1 MTPQERK
8 VFELALE
15 ALETCYAGDYS
26 TGHVIDPSFDEDAV
40 KEAIIA
46 IKEALAQPEQESVAF
61 PRNVQEYDED
71 WIIDPAFLTRVKH
84 SIDPETPYEFT
95 PSEEQIETTLLALE
109 VIPSPL
115 YTTPP
120 QREVEHA
127 MRLYKAVERLSLQ
140 AGEETEETIDWLC
153 GEHGGMFK
161 LFQAYFSPRPPQRT
175 WVGLMRGVRVE
186 GDTVVISTKDN
197 DAARD
202 LCGALI
208 EEMNK

>member
-1 MTPQERK
+1 M
-8 VFELALE
+8 
-15 ALETCYAGDYS
+15 
-26 TGHVIDPSFDEDAV
+26 
-40 KEAIIA
+40 
-46 IKEALAQPEQESVAF
+46 
-61 PRNVQEYDED
+61 
-71 WIIDPAFLTRVKH
+71 KH